1 MIKEFLIKKFG
12 SPDYKNNAEEW
23 GEILKDKENI
33 DHERLEKTLKETPG
47 FTFLEIINF
56 AVYYN
61 ELSNTEVD
69 SKSVE
74 DHFIEWQN
82 KLKK

>member
-61 ELSNTEVD
+61 ELSNTEVGT
-69 SKSVE
+69 KSVE